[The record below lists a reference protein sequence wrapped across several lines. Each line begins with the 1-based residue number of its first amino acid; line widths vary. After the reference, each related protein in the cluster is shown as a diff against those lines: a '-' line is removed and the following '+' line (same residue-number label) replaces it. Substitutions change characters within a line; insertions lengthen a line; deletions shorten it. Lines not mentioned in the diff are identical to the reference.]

1 MALFMGSAFG
11 ISDCLWE
18 SDEITKS
25 MGKVPL
31 RLQVDTVLEHKVD
44 IGWFLCGGWI

>member
-18 SDEITKS
+18 SDGMTKS

-31 RLQVDTVLEHKVD
+31 RLQVDTVFEHRVD
-44 IGWFLCGGWI
+44 MVLM